1 MYSPSFG
8 FISVSGSALAACAG
22 AAADA
27 EFAVGS
33 AGFEQAVTPTQTDK
47 ATEVAHARC
56 VNQDMDFI
64 ATPNDGRFYNKM
76 EQARLHAPLAWYA
89 VAKNTATPHIP
100 CEHPTNLRSSASTL
114 FCRALNSTEQH
125 CNFSTAVRG
134 TGSPR

>member
-47 ATEVAHARC
+47 ATEVAHARR

-76 EQARLHAPLAWYA
+76 EKAQLHAPLAWYA
-89 VAKNTATPHIP
+89 VANNTTTPYLP
-100 CEHPTNLRSSASTL
+100 CEPTTNLQSQVSTL
-114 FCRALNSTEQH
+114 FCQALNSTKQH
-125 CNFSTAVRG
+125 CSVLSAL
-134 TGSPR
+134 